1 MMKKTLLLFI
11 TALFAFVLAA
21 CGSSSTTEN
30 STTNGSTDEETSG
43 EASNAEKEVIRIGYQ
58 KGNTI
63 NILKEHGNLDTALEE
78 AGYAVE
84 WNVFPTGTVL
94 LEALLTDNIDF
105 GHASDGNAVF
115 MQAGGHPLNYVAS
128 EAPYPEGVALVVKAD
143 SDIQSVEDFKGKKIG
158 VTRGGNQH
166 YLLLVA
172 LEKAGVSQDE
182 VEIIFYKDAAEG
194 LAAFTKG
201 EFDVYGSWDPYLAI
215 VENTVETRT
224 IVSGSDLTENRTFYF
239 ATEKLLSEKPEVAK
253 IILEELQN
261 ADQWANENKDEV
273 AEILAAELG
282 LDAAPL
288 KQANN
293 RRTFGVQKIDEAII
307 TSQQQLADT
316 FFNAGILETEISVK
330 DAVNVDAAIIPSNI
344 E

>member
-1 MMKKTLLLFI
+1 MKKSLLLFI
-11 TALFAFVLAA
+11 TAIFVLILAA
-21 CGSSSTTEN
+21 CGSSESANNESTDSSSNN
-30 STTNGSTDEETSG
+30 STNGESSTPADKG
-43 EASNAEKEVIRIGYQ
+43 VIRIGYQ
-58 KGNTI
+58 KGNTL
-63 NILKEHGNLDTALEE
+63 NILKEHGNLDTALKE
-78 AGYAVE
+78 AGYTVE
-84 WNVFPTGTVL
+84 WKVFPTGTVL
-94 LEALLTDNIDF
+94 LEALLTNNIDF

-128 EAPYPEGVALVVKAD
+128 EAPYPEGVALVAKAD
-143 SDIQSVEDFKGKKIG
+143 SDIETVEDLKGKKIG

-172 LEKAGVSQDE
+172 LEQAGISQDE
-182 VEIIFYKDAAEG
+182 VEIVFYKDAAEG

-215 VENTVETRT
+215 VENTIETRT

-239 ATEKLLSEKPEVAK
+239 ATEKLLTEQPDIAK

-273 AEILAAELG
+273 AEILATELG
-282 LDAAPL
+282 LDVAPL
-288 KQANN
+288 QQANN

-316 FFNAGILETEISVK
+316 FFKAGLLENEISVK
-330 DAVNVDAAIIPSNI
+330 DAVNVDEAIIPSNI